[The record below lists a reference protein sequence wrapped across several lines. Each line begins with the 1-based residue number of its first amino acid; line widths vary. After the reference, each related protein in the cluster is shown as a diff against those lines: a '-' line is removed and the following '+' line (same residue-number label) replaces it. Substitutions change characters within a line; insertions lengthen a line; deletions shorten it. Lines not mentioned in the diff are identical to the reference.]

1 MAHHG
6 THPPLDRLTLHER
19 TIREHHHDCQDGL
32 PENSNRIKNPD
43 DWITGDEE
51 ITGAQESYLQT
62 LAEEAHEN
70 VEPDLTKAEASK
82 EIDRLRAKTGRGR
95 RTAAKSVPKPSRRAS

>member
-1 MAHHG
+1 MTAK
-6 THPPLDRLTLHER
+6 TVS
-19 TIREHHHDCQDGL
+19 

-51 ITGAQESYLQT
+51 MTGAQESYLQT
-62 LAEEAHEN
+62 LAEEAHQN

-82 EIDRLRAKTGRGR
+82 EIDRLRAKTGPGR
-95 RTAAKSVPKPSRRAS
+95 RTTTKPVPRTSRRAF